1 MKRILIYTAVL
12 IMSAGILGCF
22 SFSGSATKVGIPAP
36 NFTLNEINTG
46 KPIVLSSYK
55 GDVVVLD
62 FWATWCPPC
71 RAEIPHWVS
80 LYNRYKKRGLAII
93 GVSVDDS
100 TTPVRPFL
108 DEYHVD
114 YPVVMGSN
122 KVVDEYGGINGIPT
136 TFIIN
141 QKGDIV
147 KQVVG
152 YRSSKTFDKIIKKL
166 LM

>member
-1 MKRILIYTAVL
+1 LKRVLVYAVVL
-12 IMSAGILGCF
+12 FMAASILGCF
-22 SFSGSATKVGIPAP
+22 SFGGHAHTSGKPAP
-36 NFTLNEINTG
+36 NFTLKEVKTG
-46 KPIVLSSYK
+46 QPITLSHYK
-55 GDVVVLD
+55 GKVVILD

-71 RAEIPHWVS
+71 RAEIPHWIA
-80 LYNRYKKRGLAII
+80 LYNQYKSSGLVII
-93 GVSVDDS
+93 GVSMDDS
-100 TTPVRPFL
+100 ATPVKPFM

-114 YPVVMGSN
+114 YPVVMGDN
-122 KVVDEYGGINGIPT
+122 KVANEYGGIEGIPT

-152 YRSSKTFDKIIKKL
+152 YRSSGKFDKIIKKL